1 VPFCSE
7 IRGKGLLIGCA
18 LNDEYKGRAG
28 EFLRAAQGKGLLVLI
43 AGPNVIRMAPSL
55 LIPDADIDAG
65 LVILEAAVRDIV
77 EA

>member
-1 VPFCSE
+1 
-7 IRGKGLLIGCA
+7 
-18 LNDEYKGRAG
+18 
-28 EFLRAAQGKGLLVLI
+28 
-43 AGPNVIRMAPSL
+43 MAPSL

>member
-1 VPFCSE
+1 M
-7 IRGKGLLIGCA
+7 
-18 LNDEYKGRAG
+18 
-28 EFLRAAQGKGLLVLI
+28 VLI

-65 LVILEAAVRDIV
+65 LAILEAAVRDIV